1 MTILLHKVK
10 NKYSSQ
16 FKKLLYCL
24 ILWFYLSEKRDGAG
38 KGLMR
43 GGSDLYHQFSVTRCA
58 LKVAAELKMI
68 PITKSFGLNLCEV
81 KTPTHKYLESAIICA
96 LEIQILDL
104 LFGIL
109 FKKLQ

>member
-1 MTILLHKVK
+1 
-10 NKYSSQ
+10 
-16 FKKLLYCL
+16 
-24 ILWFYLSEKRDGAG
+24 
-38 KGLMR
+38 
-43 GGSDLYHQFSVTRCA
+43 
-58 LKVAAELKMI
+58 MI